1 MYMCQVY
8 AIELGFCSAAPF
20 PLSPLDLNLDLPWE
34 ILLDLNLD
42 LMWEIVL
49 VPTILYDTMSVS
61 SVKCHQAA
69 KHSKRK
75 CQYSNTMHMYE
86 SQCISIET
94 RWTQKPRSGRS
105 QMMNERD
112 LT

>member
-34 ILLDLNLD
+34 ILLDLSLD

-61 SVKCHQAA
+61 SVIKQQNIV
-69 KHSKRK
+69 R
-75 CQYSNTMHMYE
+75 E
-86 SQCISIET
+86 SVSIPIQCT
-94 RWTQKPRSGRS
+94 C
-105 QMMNERD
+105 MNHNAYP
-112 LT
+112 